1 MVMSMSDPKVVEN
14 ALDEAIDAFNMA
26 GRGRPAPESN
36 INTDD
41 DWKTQLTKG
50 CRLLAAIGEIEAEGY
65 YTATVEL
72 SFGIIERSLEAF
84 AIAEGGDK
92 LHDFQTD
99 SHVRCYD
106 RAARFGLFTE
116 TLTENLK
123 ILYSD
128 NRTDSYYGDRRPT
141 NQQAE
146 AMHRLAKAVHRYIV
160 DQIQEG
166 GVCNCNHDE

>member
-1 MVMSMSDPKVVEN
+1 MSDPNAVEE
-14 ALDEAIDAFNMA
+14 ALDEAVDAFNMA
-26 GRGRPAPESN
+26 GQGRPIPESD

-50 CRLLAAIGEIEAEGY
+50 CRLLAAVEEIEVEGY

-84 AIAEGGDK
+84 AIAEGGDE

-106 RAARFGLFTE
+106 RAARFGLFSE
-116 TLTENLK
+116 VLTEDLK
-123 ILYSD
+123 KLYAD

-141 NQQAE
+141 DQQAQG
-146 AMHRLAKAVHRYIV
+146 MYRLARAVHKYTV

-166 GVCNCNHDE
+166 GVCNCSYDD

>member
-1 MVMSMSDPKVVEN
+1 MLMSDPNAVEE

-26 GRGRPAPESN
+26 GHGRPVPESD

-50 CRLLAAIGEIEAEGY
+50 CRLLAAVEGIVTEGY

-84 AIAEGGDK
+84 AMEEGGDE
-92 LHDFQTD
+92 LYDFQTD

-106 RAARFGLFTE
+106 RAARFGLFSE
-116 TLTENLK
+116 MLTEDLK
-123 ILYSD
+123 KLYAD

-141 NQQAE
+141 DQQAQV
-146 AMHRLAKAVHRYIV
+146 MYRLARTVHQYTV

-166 GVCNCNHDE
+166 GVCNCNYDE